1 MNFFAQLG
9 DNVTELLEHYFFLVY
24 YGKGLTME
32 DVRSMASDQRLW
44 YIRRLRQQY
53 EEENKI
59 REDARRQ
66 AEMAAKQNR
75 RR

>member
-1 MNFFAQLG
+1 
-9 DNVTELLEHYFFLVY
+9 
-24 YGKGLTME
+24 ME